1 MNINATFL
9 GSFWPSGRMAMLFTA
24 SLLKGSRKGGDLL
37 LLLLFIRLESRPRGD
52 VLETLSVHKMAYP
65 SAFRDRLDVLRFGYL
80 VARSRPKSAQRLK
93 LQAARATL
101 LMNERVNFS
110 IFFVI
115 VVCFGFVV

>member
-52 VLETLSVHKMAYP
+52 VLETLSVHKMAYS

-80 VARSRPKSAQRLK
+80 VARSRPNSTQRLK
-93 LQAARATL
+93 LHAARATL